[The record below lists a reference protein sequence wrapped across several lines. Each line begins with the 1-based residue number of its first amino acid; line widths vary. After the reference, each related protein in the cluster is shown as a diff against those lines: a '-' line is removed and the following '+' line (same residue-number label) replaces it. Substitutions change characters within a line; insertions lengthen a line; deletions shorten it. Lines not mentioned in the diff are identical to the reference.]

1 MKQNERERN
10 KNKKIKTFFSLIS
23 RLLRFHLFMSD
34 STRGFFFILFFFK
47 KGKGPTV
54 SRESRKSEVK
64 RNKIGKKKKKKKE
77 KQKKKKRCLE
87 PVMIIPSSG
96 EVKSSLIF
104 LFVSFSFSIKD
115 IYTGYYFFFAG
126 MLLKRTLA
134 LTCWSR
140 NILNLTH
147 QYTELERIP

>member
-1 MKQNERERN
+1 M
-10 KNKKIKTFFSLIS
+10 
-23 RLLRFHLFMSD
+23 
-34 STRGFFFILFFFK
+34 
-47 KGKGPTV
+47 

-64 RNKIGKKKKKKKE
+64 RNKIGKKKKRKKE
-77 KQKKKKRCLE
+77 KKKRCLE

-134 LTCWSR
+134 LTC
-140 NILNLTH
+140 
-147 QYTELERIP
+147 